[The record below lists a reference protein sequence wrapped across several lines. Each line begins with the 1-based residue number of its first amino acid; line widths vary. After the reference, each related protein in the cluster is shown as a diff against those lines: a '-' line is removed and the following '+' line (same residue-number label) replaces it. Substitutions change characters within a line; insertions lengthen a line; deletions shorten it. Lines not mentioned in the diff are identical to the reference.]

1 MDGSQKKMKD
11 PVLKQQPMSIDSHLK
26 EIRPPEMVLSK
37 QKETELTERQRS
49 LLSGLGKLFNKGFAN
64 LTMAEIAKELNC
76 SLRTLYSLAPSKEQ
90 LVLIVIERNLW
101 ARGRT
106 AMSAISP
113 NMQPLK
119 AIRTYLQA
127 ANVAAANTTEAFAR
141 DLQTV
146 PSAQQL
152 IEDHNSYLISITH
165 RLLDI
170 AVDNG
175 EIGDVD
181 TAAIARLM
189 AGIGRDFSRP
199 EVIGSLR
206 SSPKEA
212 ADEALD
218 VILAGLTSQSEK
230 I

>member
-1 MDGSQKKMKD
+1 MKNTA
-11 PVLKQQPMSIDSHLK
+11 VETRAISIDFYLK
-26 EIRPPEMVLSK
+26 DIRPPKLVLSK
-37 QKETELTERQRS
+37 QKETELSERQQN
-49 LLSGLGKLFNKGFAN
+49 LLSGLGKLFNEGFAH
-64 LTMAEIAKELNC
+64 LTMAEIAKNLNC

-101 ARGRT
+101 SKGRT
-106 AMSAISP
+106 AMAAISP

-127 ANVAAANTTEAFAR
+127 ANMAAAKTTEAFAQ
-141 DLQTV
+141 DLQKM
-146 PSAQQL
+146 PAAQKL
-152 IEDHNSYLISITH
+152 IEDHNSYLIAITH

-170 AVDNG
+170 AVEKG
-175 EIGDVD
+175 EIGEVD

-199 EVIGSLR
+199 GVIGSLR

-212 ADEALD
+212 ADEALEL
-218 VILAGLTSQSEK
+218 ILAGLAAQKNNRKQS

>member
-1 MDGSQKKMKD
+1 MDGSQKTMKD
-11 PVLKQQPMSIDSHLK
+11 TLLEQRPVSIDFYLK
-26 EIRPPEMVLSK
+26 DIRPPKMVLSK
-37 QKETELTERQRS
+37 QKEIELTERQRN
-49 LLSGLGKLFNKGFAN
+49 LLSGLGKLFNKGFAS
-64 LTMAEIAKELNC
+64 LTMAEIAKNLNC

-127 ANVAAANTTEAFAR
+127 ANVAAAKTTEAFAQ

-146 PSAQQL
+146 PAAQKL

-170 AVDNG
+170 AVEKG
-175 EIGDVD
+175 EIGNVD

-206 SSPKEA
+206 SSLKEA

-218 VILAGLTSQSEK
+218 VILAGLTSQTG
-230 I
+230 

>member
-1 MDGSQKKMKD
+1 MKNTA
-11 PVLKQQPMSIDSHLK
+11 LETRAISIDFYLK
-26 EIRPPEMVLSK
+26 DIRPPKLVLSK
-37 QKETELTERQRS
+37 QKETELSERQQN
-49 LLSGLGKLFNKGFAN
+49 LLSGLGKLFNEGFAH
-64 LTMAEIAKELNC
+64 LTMAEIAKSLNC

-101 ARGRT
+101 SKGRT
-106 AMSAISP
+106 AMAAISP

-127 ANVAAANTTEAFAR
+127 ANMAAAKTTEAFAQ
-141 DLQTV
+141 DLQKM
-146 PSAQQL
+146 PAAQKL
-152 IEDHNSYLISITH
+152 IEDHNSYLIAITH

-170 AVDNG
+170 AVEKG
-175 EIGDVD
+175 EIGEVD

-199 EVIGSLR
+199 GVIGSLR

-218 VILAGLTSQSEK
+218 LILAGLATQKNNRKQS

>member
-1 MDGSQKKMKD
+1 MKD
-11 PVLKQQPMSIDSHLK
+11 TLLKTRTASIDFYLK
-26 EIRPPEMVLSK
+26 DIRPPKLVISK
-37 QKETELTERQRS
+37 QKESELSERQQN
-49 LLSGLGKLFNKGFAN
+49 LLSGLGKLFNKGFAH
-64 LTMAEIAKELNC
+64 LTMAEIAKSLNC

-119 AIRTYLQA
+119 AIRIYLQA
-127 ANVAAANTTEAFAR
+127 ANVVAAKTTEAFAQ
-141 DLQTV
+141 DLQKI
-146 PSAQQL
+146 PAAQKL
-152 IEDHNSYLISITH
+152 IEDHNSYLIAITH

-170 AVDNG
+170 AVEKG
-175 EIGDVD
+175 EIGNGD

-189 AGIGRDFSRP
+189 AGLGRDFSRP

-218 VILAGLTSQSEK
+218 LILVGLTNQNQ
-230 I
+230 

>member
-1 MDGSQKKMKD
+1 MDGSQKTMKD
-11 PVLKQQPMSIDSHLK
+11 TLLEQRPVSIDFYLK
-26 EIRPPEMVLSK
+26 DIRPPKMVLSK
-37 QKETELTERQRS
+37 QKEIELTERQRN
-49 LLSGLGKLFNKGFAN
+49 LLSGLGKLFNKGFAS
-64 LTMAEIAKELNC
+64 LTMAEIAKNLNC

-127 ANVAAANTTEAFAR
+127 ANVAAAKTTEAFAQ

-146 PSAQQL
+146 PAAQKL

-170 AVDNG
+170 AVEKG
-175 EIGDVD
+175 EIGNVD

-189 AGIGRDFSRP
+189 AGIGRDFQDQ
-199 EVIGSLR
+199 
-206 SSPKEA
+206 K
-212 ADEALD
+212 
-218 VILAGLTSQSEK
+218 
-230 I
+230 

>member
-1 MDGSQKKMKD
+1 MKNTA
-11 PVLKQQPMSIDSHLK
+11 VETRAISIDFYLK
-26 EIRPPEMVLSK
+26 DIRPPKLVLSK
-37 QKETELTERQRS
+37 QKETELSERQQN
-49 LLSGLGKLFNKGFAN
+49 LLSGLGKLFNEGFAH
-64 LTMAEIAKELNC
+64 LTMAEIAKNLNC

-101 ARGRT
+101 SKGRT
-106 AMSAISP
+106 AMAAISP

-127 ANVAAANTTEAFAR
+127 ANMAAAKTTEAFAQ
-141 DLQTV
+141 DLQKM
-146 PSAQQL
+146 PAAQKL
-152 IEDHNSYLISITH
+152 IEDHNSYLIAITH

-170 AVDNG
+170 AVEKGDIG
-175 EIGDVD
+175 EVD

-199 EVIGSLR
+199 GVIGSLR

-212 ADEALD
+212 ADEALEL
-218 VILAGLTSQSEK
+218 ILAGLAAQKNNRKQS

>member
-1 MDGSQKKMKD
+1 MDGSQKTMKATLLEQR
-11 PVLKQQPMSIDSHLK
+11 PVSIDFYLK
-26 EIRPPEMVLSK
+26 DIRPPKMVLSK
-37 QKETELTERQRS
+37 QKETELTERQRN
-49 LLSGLGKLFNKGFAN
+49 LLSGLGKLFNKGFAS
-64 LTMAEIAKELNC
+64 LTMAEIAKNLNC

-127 ANVAAANTTEAFAR
+127 ANVAAAKTTEAFAQ

-146 PSAQQL
+146 PAAQKL

-170 AVDNG
+170 AVEKG
-175 EIGDVD
+175 EIGNVD

-218 VILAGLTSQSEK
+218 VILAGLTSQTG
-230 I
+230 

>member
-1 MDGSQKKMKD
+1 MKD
-11 PVLKQQPMSIDSHLK
+11 TLLKTHTASIDFYLK
-26 EIRPPEMVLSK
+26 DIRPPKLVLSK
-37 QKETELTERQRS
+37 QKESELSERQRN
-49 LLSGLGKLFNKGFAN
+49 LLSGLGKLFNKGFAH
-64 LTMAEIAKELNC
+64 LTMAEIAKSLNC

-127 ANVAAANTTEAFAR
+127 ANVVAAKTTEAFAQ
-141 DLQTV
+141 DLQKI
-146 PSAQQL
+146 PAAQKL
-152 IEDHNSYLISITH
+152 IEDHNSYLIAITH

-170 AVDNG
+170 AVEKG
-175 EIGDVD
+175 EIGNVD

-206 SSPKEA
+206 SSHKAA

-218 VILAGLTSQSEK
+218 LILVGLTNQNQ
-230 I
+230 

>member
-1 MDGSQKKMKD
+1 MKNTA
-11 PVLKQQPMSIDSHLK
+11 LETRAISIDFYLK
-26 EIRPPEMVLSK
+26 DIRPPKLVLSK
-37 QKETELTERQRS
+37 QKETELSERQQN
-49 LLSGLGKLFNKGFAN
+49 LLSGLGKLFNEGFAH
-64 LTMAEIAKELNC
+64 LTMAEIAKNLNC

-101 ARGRT
+101 SKGRT
-106 AMSAISP
+106 AMAAISP

-127 ANVAAANTTEAFAR
+127 ANMAAAKTTEAFAQ
-141 DLQTV
+141 DLQKM
-146 PSAQQL
+146 PAAQKL
-152 IEDHNSYLISITH
+152 IEDHNSYLIAITH

-170 AVDNG
+170 AVEKG
-175 EIGDVD
+175 EIGEVD

-199 EVIGSLR
+199 GVIGSLR

-212 ADEALD
+212 ADEALEL
-218 VILAGLTSQSEK
+218 ILAGLAAQKNNRKQS

>member
-1 MDGSQKKMKD
+1 MKNTA
-11 PVLKQQPMSIDSHLK
+11 LETRAISIDFYLK
-26 EIRPPEMVLSK
+26 DIRPPKLVLSK
-37 QKETELTERQRS
+37 QKETELSERQQN
-49 LLSGLGKLFNKGFAN
+49 LLSGLGKLFNEGFAH
-64 LTMAEIAKELNC
+64 LTMAEIAKSLNC

-101 ARGRT
+101 SKGRT
-106 AMSAISP
+106 AMAAISP

-127 ANVAAANTTEAFAR
+127 ANMAAAKTTEAFAQ
-141 DLQTV
+141 DLQKM
-146 PSAQQL
+146 PAAQKL
-152 IEDHNSYLISITH
+152 IEDHNSYLIAITH

-170 AVDNG
+170 AVEKG
-175 EIGDVD
+175 EIGEVD

-218 VILAGLTSQSEK
+218 LILTGLAAQKNNRKQS

>member
-1 MDGSQKKMKD
+1 MKNTA
-11 PVLKQQPMSIDSHLK
+11 LETRAISIDFYLK
-26 EIRPPEMVLSK
+26 DIRPPKLVLSK
-37 QKETELTERQRS
+37 QKETELSERQQN
-49 LLSGLGKLFNKGFAN
+49 LLSGLGKLFNEGFAH
-64 LTMAEIAKELNC
+64 LTMAEIAKNLNC

-101 ARGRT
+101 SKGRT
-106 AMSAISP
+106 AMAAISP

-127 ANVAAANTTEAFAR
+127 ANMAAAKTTEAFAQ
-141 DLQTV
+141 DLQKM
-146 PSAQQL
+146 PAAQKL
-152 IEDHNSYLISITH
+152 IEDHNSYLIAITH

-170 AVDNG
+170 AVEKG
-175 EIGDVD
+175 EIGEVD

-199 EVIGSLR
+199 GVIGSLR

-218 VILAGLTSQSEK
+218 LILAGLATQKNNRKQS

>member
-1 MDGSQKKMKD
+1 MKNTA
-11 PVLKQQPMSIDSHLK
+11 LETRAISIDFYLK
-26 EIRPPEMVLSK
+26 DIRPPKLVLSK
-37 QKETELTERQRS
+37 QKETELSERQQN
-49 LLSGLGKLFNKGFAN
+49 LLSGLGKLFNEGFAH
-64 LTMAEIAKELNC
+64 LTMAEIAKNLNC

-101 ARGRT
+101 SKGRT
-106 AMSAISP
+106 AMAAISP

-127 ANVAAANTTEAFAR
+127 ANMAAAKTTEAFAQ
-141 DLQTV
+141 DLQKM
-146 PSAQQL
+146 PAAQKL
-152 IEDHNSYLISITH
+152 IEDHNSYLIAITH

-170 AVDNG
+170 AVEKG
-175 EIGDVD
+175 EIGEVD

-199 EVIGSLR
+199 GVIGSLR

-218 VILAGLTSQSEK
+218 LILTGLAAQKNNRKQS

>member
-1 MDGSQKKMKD
+1 MKNTALETRAISIGFY
-11 PVLKQQPMSIDSHLK
+11 LKD
-26 EIRPPEMVLSK
+26 IRPPKLVLSK
-37 QKETELTERQRS
+37 QKETELSERQQN
-49 LLSGLGKLFNKGFAN
+49 LLSGLGKLFNEGFAH
-64 LTMAEIAKELNC
+64 LTMAEIAKSLNC

-101 ARGRT
+101 SKGRT
-106 AMSAISP
+106 AMAAISP

-119 AIRTYLQA
+119 AIRTYLQT
-127 ANVAAANTTEAFAR
+127 ANMAAAKTTEAFAQ
-141 DLQTV
+141 DLQKM
-146 PSAQQL
+146 PAAQKL
-152 IEDHNSYLISITH
+152 IEDHNSYLIAITH

-170 AVDNG
+170 AVEKG
-175 EIGDVD
+175 EIGEVD

-218 VILAGLTSQSEK
+218 LILAGLATQKNNRKQS

>member
-1 MDGSQKKMKD
+1 MKNTA
-11 PVLKQQPMSIDSHLK
+11 LETRATSIDFYLK
-26 EIRPPEMVLSK
+26 DIRPPKLVLSK
-37 QKETELTERQRS
+37 QKETELSERQQN
-49 LLSGLGKLFNKGFAN
+49 LLSGLGKLFNEGFAH
-64 LTMAEIAKELNC
+64 LTMAEIAKSLNC

-101 ARGRT
+101 SKGRT
-106 AMSAISP
+106 AMAAISP

-127 ANVAAANTTEAFAR
+127 ANMAAAKTTEAFAQ
-141 DLQTV
+141 DLQKI
-146 PSAQQL
+146 PAAQKL
-152 IEDHNSYLISITH
+152 IEDHNSYLIAITH

-170 AVDNG
+170 AVEKG
-175 EIGDVD
+175 EIGEVD

-218 VILAGLTSQSEK
+218 LILAGLATQKNNRKQS

>member
-1 MDGSQKKMKD
+1 MDGSQKTMKD
-11 PVLKQQPMSIDSHLK
+11 TLLEQRPVSIDFYLK
-26 EIRPPEMVLSK
+26 DIRPPKMVLSK
-37 QKETELTERQRS
+37 QKETELTERQR
-49 LLSGLGKLFNKGFAN
+49 N
-64 LTMAEIAKELNC
+64 NC

-127 ANVAAANTTEAFAR
+127 ANVAAAKTTEAFAQ

-146 PSAQQL
+146 PAAQKL

-170 AVDNG
+170 AVEKG
-175 EIGDVD
+175 EIGNVD

-218 VILAGLTSQSEK
+218 VILAGLTSQTG
-230 I
+230 

>member
-1 MDGSQKKMKD
+1 MKD
-11 PVLKQQPMSIDSHLK
+11 TLLEQRPVSIDFYLK
-26 EIRPPEMVLSK
+26 DIRPPKMVLSK
-37 QKETELTERQRS
+37 QKETELTERQRN
-49 LLSGLGKLFNKGFAN
+49 LLSGLGKLFNKGFAS
-64 LTMAEIAKELNC
+64 LTMAEIAKNLNC

-127 ANVAAANTTEAFAR
+127 ANVAAAKTTEAFAQ

-146 PSAQQL
+146 PAAQKL

-170 AVDNG
+170 AVEKG
-175 EIGDVD
+175 EIGNVD
-181 TAAIARLM
+181 TAAIARMM
-189 AGIGRDFSRP
+189 AGIGRVF
-199 EVIGSLR
+199 
-206 SSPKEA
+206 
-212 ADEALD
+212 
-218 VILAGLTSQSEK
+218 
-230 I
+230 

>member
-1 MDGSQKKMKD
+1 MKD
-11 PVLKQQPMSIDSHLK
+11 TLLEQRPVSIDFYLK
-26 EIRPPEMVLSK
+26 DIRPPKMVLSK
-37 QKETELTERQRS
+37 QKEIELTERQRN
-49 LLSGLGKLFNKGFAN
+49 LLSGLGKLFNKGFAS
-64 LTMAEIAKELNC
+64 LTMAEIAKNLNC

-127 ANVAAANTTEAFAR
+127 ANVAAAKTTEAFAQ

-146 PSAQQL
+146 PAAQKL

-170 AVDNG
+170 AVDKG
-175 EIGDVD
+175 EIGNVD

-199 EVIGSLR
+199 EVIGLSL
-206 SSPKEA
+206 
-212 ADEALD
+212 
-218 VILAGLTSQSEK
+218 IH